1 MAEEIITPETAAE
14 EQQVTKPKKALI
26 PFNVQPETSARFKSL
41 VGKATDE
48 TLRKLLDAYE
58 HAGEHT
64 PDTPENVQ
72 QLVTENQRL
81 EAELSEAKKSVQAN
95 TQTIKTLE
103 KQVNDLTNQV
113 QSGNQTETPEEIQK
127 QIADLNNQIS
137 DLKNQVSDREN
148 QIKELKKQPKPTV
161 PESETVK
168 NLQQTL
174 DGYKNKVTEL
184 ENANKE
190 LSTKASAAEEQ
201 TKQDRKVM
209 DGYETAKKAA
219 DEELKSLRNQKK
231 ADDKTITD
239 LRHQLANTAFQG
251 YSGDDE
257 FLKYFPEL
265 TAKLLDAT
273 AKKLSEARRDN
284 FLVSPA
290 MVLGDIFLKYTTQK
304 RTMWFYRWVLGDDE
318 IVSIAKTINPNIK
331 SVSMLRRVLNIDQEL
346 N

>member
-1 MAEEIITPETAAE
+1 MAEEIINSETAAQ

-26 PFNVQPETSARFKSL
+26 PFNVQPETSERFKSL
-41 VGKATDE
+41 IGKATDE

-64 PDTPENVQ
+64 PDTPEDVQ
-72 QLVTENQRL
+72 QLITEKQRL
-81 EAELSEAKKSVQAN
+81 EAELTEAKNSVQTN
-95 TQTIKTLE
+95 TQTIKGLE
-103 KQVNDLTNQV
+103 KQVKDLTAQLQT
-113 QSGNQTETPEEIQK
+113 QSQTEIPEDIQK
-127 QIADLNNQIS
+127 QITDLNNQIS
-137 DLKNQVSDREN
+137 DLKNQVSNRDN
-148 QIKELKKQPKPTV
+148 QIKELKKQPIPTV

-190 LSTKASAAEEQ
+190 LSTKVNAAEEQ
-201 TKQDRKVM
+201 KRQDRKVM
-209 DGYETAKKAA
+209 DGYEETKKAA
-219 DEELKSLRNQKK
+219 DQEIKDLRNQKK

-239 LRHQLANTAFQG
+239 LRRQLANTAFQG

-257 FLKYFPEL
+257 FLRFFPEL

-273 AKKLSEARRDN
+273 AEKLTEARKDK
-284 FLVSPA
+284 LTITPA